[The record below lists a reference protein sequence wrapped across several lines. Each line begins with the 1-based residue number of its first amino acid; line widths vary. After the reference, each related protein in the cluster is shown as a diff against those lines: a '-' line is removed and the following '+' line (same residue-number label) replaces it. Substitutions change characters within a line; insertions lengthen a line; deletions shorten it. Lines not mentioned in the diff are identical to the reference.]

1 VSGAGL
7 ALLLVVVVACSLV
20 VLGLAVL
27 RRRDV
32 PRTVLAARR
41 YGTTTSGL
49 AVVTGVVAAA
59 ATAVLDPFGRLG
71 SGVTALAVPLV
82 YAVALLLVLLAGEAG
97 WPRPRGGAERSV
109 RRSDRRSV
117 AGVSSFR
124 WRRLLQTSAAAVVVV
139 SALGWATA
147 DDGGRSVTVGRPG
160 AQGAGAVAGTAGP
173 YPGGVFAAPALVGAV
188 VVVALVVVGLRLV
201 ASRPPVDG
209 ASTADDA
216 VLRRASAHRLLR
228 GASTGLLATAGGL
241 LAYGGL
247 ALRSAAQP
255 VLSTAPDAGGSPL
268 LATAGAVATVLGVL
282 AVVGALVVAHLP
294 APRPGPVRADEHRQV
309 APPGPG
315 SW

>member
-1 VSGAGL
+1 MSGAGL
-7 ALLLVVVVACSLV
+7 ALLLAVVVACSCVL
-20 VLGLAVL
+20 LGLRAL
-27 RRRDV
+27 RRSDL

-59 ATAVLDPFGRLG
+59 ATAVLDPLDRFGA
-71 SGVTALAVPLV
+71 GVTALAVPLV

-97 WPRPRGGAERSV
+97 WPRPRGGADGSE
-109 RRSDRRSV
+109 RRSV
-117 AGVSSFR
+117 ADVSSLR
-124 WRRLLQTSAAAVVVV
+124 WRRLLRACAAAVVLV

-147 DDGGRSVTVGRPG
+147 DDGGRSVTVGPRG
-160 AQGAGAVAGTAGP
+160 ALGAGAASSTAGP
-173 YPGGVFAAPALVGAV
+173 YPGGVFAVPALVGAL

-201 ASRPPVDG
+201 ASRPAVDG
-209 ASTADDA
+209 ASGADDA

-228 GASTGLLATAGGL
+228 GASTGLLAAAGGM

-255 VLSTAPDAGGSPL
+255 VLGSGPDPGGSSL
-268 LATAGAVATVLGVL
+268 LATAGAAAAVLGVL

-294 APRPGPVRADEHRQV
+294 APRPGAFRVGEPRRV

-315 SW
+315 SR